1 MGYLVGYLQSIKKVH
16 ACTMGLQSGLEKH
29 GSQCIT
35 SNMAFSIMCG
45 AALRAAKETEVSVV
59 GVLHLYH
66 STGVRLCR
74 LYRRGSF
81 WGLSWLS
88 T

>member
-1 MGYLVGYLQSIKKVH
+1 MHHL
-16 ACTMGLQSGLEKH
+16 KH
-29 GSQCIT
+29 G
-35 SNMAFSIMCG
+35 F
-45 AALRAAKETEVSVV
+45 LRYVWGSTAEEIEVSVA

-66 STGVRLCR
+66 NTGVRLCR

>member
-1 MGYLVGYLQSIKKVH
+1 
-16 ACTMGLQSGLEKH
+16 
-29 GSQCIT
+29 
-35 SNMAFSIMCG
+35 MAFSIMCG
-45 AALRAAKETEVSVV
+45 AALRAAKETEVSVA

>member
-1 MGYLVGYLQSIKKVH
+1 MHDGSSVWPRKGWIPMHHL
-16 ACTMGLQSGLEKH
+16 KH
-29 GSQCIT
+29 G
-35 SNMAFSIMCG
+35 F
-45 AALRAAKETEVSVV
+45 LRYVWGSTAEEIEVSVA